1 MSFDDITRRDFLNGV
16 AVGAAGLAAA
26 WLAETVG
33 AAQSAPYPPALMGLR
48 GSHEGTETVAHD
60 LRDGTFWK
68 KSREAT
74 DTGERYDLV
83 VVGGG
88 ISGLAAAHFFRSR
101 VGRSARI
108 LVLDNHDDFGGHA
121 RRNEFTI
128 GGRLVIGFGGTALIE
143 SPAPY
148 SREARGLMAALGID
162 PVALD
167 ARAHDRRLYPS
178 LGLRRG
184 IFFDRETFGRDHLA
198 VGAGDRPW
206 AELLASAPLSPAA
219 RRDIVRIEEAKID
232 YLPGLTAAAKKAR
245 LRKISYQDFL
255 LIHAKVDPQ
264 VVTFYQKRSHDLYGV
279 GIDAVPALEAWNF
292 LRLPGFQGMKLG
304 PIEESAEA
312 VRYRFHFPD
321 GNATIAR
328 LLVRALNPAVVP
340 GSTVDD
346 VVTSRVDYGRLDEPG
361 LPVRIRLSSLVVR
374 ARHVGPGRREVEVAY
389 VSGGRLMSV
398 RGAASILACWNSVVP
413 RLCPELPEA
422 QKEALL
428 YGAKVPLVY
437 TNVALR
443 RWTAFAKL
451 GVRVIDAP
459 GSYFNLVQLDQPT
472 RIGKYLSVGTSEE
485 PTVIHLLRT
494 PCQPGLSSRM
504 QHRAGRVEL
513 LSTPFETFEKHVRAQ
528 LGRMLGQGGFD
539 AARDIAG
546 ITVNR
551 WPHGYAYEYNSLWDP
566 DWPEDKKPCV
576 LARKPF
582 GRIAIANSDAGAYA
596 YTDSAIDQAWRAVN
610 ELKGTTTETAGERGE
625 TTEQRGQRG
634 RIGVSA

>member
-1 MSFDDITRRDFLNGV
+1 MSFHDITRRDFLNGV

-26 WLAETVG
+26 WLAETHG
-33 AAQSAPYPPALMGLR
+33 LAQGAPYPPALTGLR
-48 GSHEGTETVAHD
+48 GSHEGTDAIAHE
-60 LRDGTFWK
+60 LRDGAFWRK
-68 KSREAT
+68 GREAT

-88 ISGLAAAHFFRSR
+88 ISGLAAAHFFRAR
-101 VGRSARI
+101 AGRRARI
-108 LVLDNHDDFGGHA
+108 LILDNHDDFGGHA
-121 RRNEFTI
+121 RRNEFAVD
-128 GGRLVIGFGGTALIE
+128 GRLVIGFGGTALIE

-148 SREARGLMAALGID
+148 SREARGLMTALGID

-167 ARAHDRRLYPS
+167 ARAHDRKLYRS

-184 IFFDRETFGRDHLA
+184 IFFDRETFGSDHLA
-198 VGAGDRPW
+198 VGVGDRPW
-206 AELLASAPLSPAA
+206 GELLGSAPLSPAA
-219 RRDIVRIEEAKID
+219 RRDIARIEEEKID
-232 YLPGLTAAAKKAR
+232 YMPGLTAAAKKAR
-245 LRKISYQDFL
+245 LRKTSYKDFL
-255 LIHAKVDPQ
+255 LTHAKVDPQ
-264 VVTFYQKRSHDLYGV
+264 VATFYQKRTHDLYGV

-292 LRLPGFQGMKLG
+292 VRLPGFQGMKLG
-304 PIEESAEA
+304 PVEESPEA
-312 VRYRFHFPD
+312 ARYRFHFPD

-340 GSTVDD
+340 GSTVED

-361 LPVRIRLSSLVVR
+361 VAVRIRLGSLAVR
-374 ARHVGPGRREVEVAY
+374 ARHVEPERREVEVAY
-389 VSGGRLMSV
+389 IREGRVSSV
-398 RGAASILACWNSVVP
+398 RGAACILACWNSVIP
-413 RLCPELPEA
+413 GLCPDLPEE
-422 QKEALL
+422 QREALV

-437 TNVALR
+437 TNVALG

-451 GVRVIDAP
+451 GVRAIDAP

-472 RIGKYLSVGTSEE
+472 RIGKYLSARLPDE

-494 PCQPGLSSRM
+494 PCQPGLPSRM

-513 LSTPFETFEKHVRAQ
+513 LATPFATFERTLRDQ
-528 LGRMLGQGGFD
+528 LARMLGAGGFD
-539 AARDIAG
+539 PARDIVG

-582 GRIAIANSDAGAYA
+582 GRITIANSDAGAYA

-610 ELKGTTTETAGERGE
+610 ELPGLSRP
-625 TTEQRGQRG
+625 
-634 RIGVSA
+634 

>member
-1 MSFDDITRRDFLNGV
+1 MAPVSMIGMARKCTMPGALDHITRRDFLNGI
-16 AVGAAGLAAA
+16 AVGSAGLAAA
-26 WLAETVG
+26 WLAETAG
-33 AAQSAPYPPALMGLR
+33 LAQGAPYPPALMGLR
-48 GSHEGTETVAHD
+48 GSHEGSDTIAHE
-60 LRDGTFWK
+60 LRDGTFWGK
-68 KSREAT
+68 AREPI

-88 ISGLAAAHFFRSR
+88 ISGLAAAHFFR
-101 VGRSARI
+101 GRAGRRARI

-121 RRNEFTI
+121 RRNEFSVD
-128 GGRLVIGFGGTALIE
+128 GRLVIGFGGTALIE

-148 SREARGLMAALGID
+148 SREARGLMTTLGVDPIALE
-162 PVALD
+162 
-167 ARAHDRRLYPS
+167 ARAHDRKLYPS

-219 RRDIVRIEEAKID
+219 RRDIARIEEEAID
-232 YLPGLTAAAKKAR
+232 YMPGLTLSARTAR
-245 LRKISYQDFL
+245 LRKISYRDFL
-255 LIHAKVDPQ
+255 LQHAKVDPQ
-264 VVTFYQKRSHDLYGV
+264 VVTYYQKRTHDLYGV

-292 LRLPGFQGMKLG
+292 VRLPGFKGMKLG
-304 PIEESAEA
+304 PIEESDEA
-312 VRYRFHFPD
+312 ARYRFHFPD

-328 LLVRALNPAVVP
+328 LLVRALNGTVVP
-340 GSTVDD
+340 GTTVDD
-346 VVTSRVDYGRLDEPG
+346 VVTARVDYGRLDEPG
-361 LPVRIRLSSLVVR
+361 LPVRIRLSSMAVR
-374 ARHVGPGRREVEVAY
+374 VRHVEPGRRDVEVAY
-389 VSGGRLMSV
+389 VRDGRLSSV
-398 RGAASILACWNSVVP
+398 RGAACVLACWNSVIP
-413 RLCPELPEA
+413 HLCPELPEG

-451 GVRVIDAP
+451 GVRTIDAP

-472 RIGKYLSVGTSEE
+472 RIGRYISARTPQD
-485 PTVIHLLRT
+485 PTVIHMLRT
-494 PCQPGLSSRM
+494 PCQPGLPSRM
-504 QHRAGRVEL
+504 QHRAGRLEL
-513 LSTPFETFEKHVRAQ
+513 LSTPFGTFERHLRDE
-528 LGRMLGQGGFD
+528 LGRMLGPGGFD

-566 DWPEDKKPCV
+566 DWPESRKPCV

-596 YTDSAIDQAWRAVN
+596 YTDSAIDQAWRAV
-610 ELKGTTTETAGERGE
+610 GEVTR
-625 TTEQRGQRG
+625 T
-634 RIGVSA
+634 V